1 MLEINPGLIIWTI
14 ITFLIV
20 LVILRLTAWKPLLA
34 ALSARENQIRSAL
47 EQAGQARTE
56 AQRLLEE
63 NRRQMA
69 KAEENA
75 QRVIRE
81 GREMGERLKTEL
93 LEKAQTSA
101 RHMVDQAKD
110 EIRREKDAA
119 LVQLRTEVTDLALAA
134 ASKLLE
140 ANLDT
145 PAQRK
150 LADAAIADLG
160 KEGHA

>member
-14 ITFLIV
+14 VTFLIV
-20 LVILRLTAWKPLLA
+20 LAILRLTAWKPLLA
-34 ALSARENQIRSAL
+34 ALSAREQQIRSAL
-47 EQAGQARTE
+47 EQAGQAQAE

-63 NRRQMA
+63 NRRQLV
-69 KAEENA
+69 KAEEDA
-75 QRVIRE
+75 QQIMRE

-93 LEKAQTSA
+93 LEKAQSSA

-119 LVQLRTEVTDLALAA
+119 LLQLRTEVTDLALAA
-134 ASKLLE
+134 ASKVLD

-145 PAQRK
+145 PTQRR
-150 LADAAIADLG
+150 LADSAIADLG
-160 KEGHA
+160 KQGHA